1 MVLVSHMRLALCSII
16 TLISYAS
23 CRAVADQPNIICNTF
38 VSTWLQL
45 PGNGQTAWSGPAGPS
60 GLPGPPGAPGLP
72 GPPGYQTTISRSV
85 TPSPSPIP
93 TKAVFAVAAGQPF
106 FFSLVGFLESPS
118 SLVTA
123 INTNPNVN
131 WIQLDHVA
139 SSISG
144 QVPVDYPA
152 GPVTVTITT
161 QYNIGGRDVNKRDF
175 ETQFLIVLNV
185 FFPISSTAPGPVT
198 TPTALTNTVSQ
209 ESPSR
214 SFPPVTTSAQ
224 ITSPATPLVTST
236 FIPPSSAIPST
247 TSTSSGVPAPTLT
260 ASLKFVIE
268 LAPYLR
274 SPDDTV
280 YSYTA
285 NPIYDWI
292 GLQNN
297 RQIGGTVP
305 ASQPE
310 GTVGFTLYIQTKNME
325 TYSVTFTAFIVPYT
339 EPSSTSSSTIE
350 LSMTTTT
357 AAKTTRVRPTAVP
370 TPTIYQGRSFIIGK
384 EDYELNEGD
393 VLNGV
398 SSDPPTSWIK
408 LSFSQLFR
416 PCCITGVVPA
426 DWPPGPIN
434 VTLNLYS
441 RFTTPSFAYFTSFI
455 VIVMESSPVS
465 TTSATL
471 VY

>member
-1 MVLVSHMRLALCSII
+1 ME
-16 TLISYAS
+16 
-23 CRAVADQPNIICNTF
+23 
-38 VSTWLQL
+38 
-45 PGNGQTAWSGPAGPS
+45 
-60 GLPGPPGAPGLP
+60 
-72 GPPGYQTTISRSV
+72 
-85 TPSPSPIP
+85 
-93 TKAVFAVAAGQPF
+93 AGQPF
-106 FFSLVGFLESPS
+106 FLSLVGFLESPS
-118 SLVTA
+118 GLVTA

-131 WIQLDHVA
+131 WIQLDRVA

-152 GPVTVTITT
+152 GPVTITVTT
-161 QYNIGGRDVNKRDF
+161 QYTIGGRDVNKRDF
-175 ETQFLIVLNV
+175 EAQFLIVLNV
-185 FFPISSTAPGPVT
+185 FLPISSTASGSVA
-198 TPTALTNTVSQ
+198 TPTAVTTTSQ
-209 ESPSR
+209 DSPSR
-214 SFPPVTTSAQ
+214 SVPPITTSAEF
-224 ITSPATPLVTST
+224 TPPATPLVTST
-236 FIPPSSAIPST
+236 FIAPSSTNPST
-247 TSTSSGVPAPTLT
+247 TSTTSGVPAPTLT
-260 ASLKFVIE
+260 AGLEFVIE

-274 SPDDTV
+274 LPDDTV
-280 YSYTA
+280 FSYTGSPA
-285 NPIYDWI
+285 YNWI

-310 GTVGFTLYIQTKNME
+310 GTVEFTLYIQTKNKE
-325 TYSVTFTAFIVPYT
+325 TYTVTFTAFIVPYT
-339 EPSSTSSSTIE
+339 EPSTTLSSTIE
-350 LSMTTTT
+350 LPSTTTT
-357 AAKTTRVRPTAVP
+357 AATTTRVRPTAVP
-370 TPTIYQGRSFIIGK
+370 TPTIYQGQSFIIGK
-384 EDYELNEGD
+384 DDYELNEGD

-398 SSDPPTSWIK
+398 SSDPPADWIR

>member
-1 MVLVSHMRLALCSII
+1 MVLVSHVRLALCSTI
-16 TLISYAS
+16 TLISHAT
-23 CRAVADQPNIICNTF
+23 CRVIADQPNIICNTF

-45 PGNGQTAWSGPAGPS
+45 PGSGQTAWPGPAGPS
-60 GLPGPPGAPGLP
+60 GLPGPPEAPGPP
-72 GPPGYQTTISRSV
+72 GPPGYQTTISRPV
-85 TPSPSPIP
+85 IPSPSPMP
-93 TKAVFAVAAGQPF
+93 TKAVLAVAAGQPF

-118 SLVTA
+118 SVVTA

-131 WIQLDHVA
+131 WIQLDRVA

-152 GPVTVTITT
+152 GPVTVTVTT

-175 ETQFLIVLNV
+175 ETQFLVVLNV
-185 FFPISSTAPGPVT
+185 FLPISSTTPGSVA
-198 TPTALTNTVSQ
+198 TPEALTTRSQ
-209 ESPSR
+209 ESLSR
-214 SFPPVTTSAQ
+214 SIPPITTSAQ
-224 ITSPATPLVTST
+224 ITPPATPSVTST
-236 FIPPSSAIPST
+236 FIPPSSTNPST
-247 TSTSSGVPAPTLT
+247 TSTTSGVPAPTIT

-274 SPDDTV
+274 LPDDTV
-280 YSYTA
+280 FSYTA

-305 ASQPE
+305 ALQPE
-310 GTVGFTLYIQTKNME
+310 GTVEFTLYIETKNTG
-325 TYSVTFTAFIVPYT
+325 TYTVTFTAFIVPYT
-339 EPSSTSSSTIE
+339 EPSTTLSSIE
-350 LSMTTTT
+350 LSSTTTT
-357 AAKTTRVRPTAVP
+357 AATTTRTRPTAVP
-370 TPTIYQGRSFIIGK
+370 TPTIYQGQSFTIGK
-384 EDYELNEGD
+384 DDYELNEGD
-393 VLNGV
+393 ILNGV

-434 VTLNLYS
+434 VTLNMYS

-465 TTSATL
+465 TTSAML
-471 VY
+471 V

>member
-1 MVLVSHMRLALCSII
+1 MLLVSHVRLALCSII
-16 TLISYAS
+16 TLISYAR

-45 PGNGQTAWSGPAGPS
+45 PGSSQTAWSGPAGPS
-60 GLPGPPGAPGLP
+60 GVP
-72 GPPGYQTTISRSV
+72 GPPGYQTTISKPV

-93 TKAVFAVAAGQPF
+93 TKAVLAVAAGQPF
-106 FFSLVGFLESPS
+106 FLSLAGFLESPS
-118 SLVTA
+118 GLVTA

-131 WIQLDHVA
+131 WIQLDRVA

-152 GPVTVTITT
+152 GPVTITITT
-161 QYNIGGRDVNKRDF
+161 QYNIGARDVNKRDF
-175 ETQFLIVLNV
+175 ETQFLIVINV
-185 FFPISSTAPGPVT
+185 FLPISSTTPESVA
-198 TPTALTNTVSQ
+198 TPTAVTTIPDVSQ

-214 SFPPVTTSAQ
+214 SFPPITTSAQ
-224 ITSPATPLVTST
+224 ITPPATPLVTST
-236 FIPPSSAIPST
+236 FIPPSSTIPPITST
-247 TSTSSGVPAPTLT
+247 TSGVPAPTLT

-280 YSYTA
+280 FSYTG
-285 NPIYDWI
+285 NPAYDWI

-310 GTVGFTLYIQTKNME
+310 GTVEFTLYVETKNKE
-325 TYSVTFTAFIVPYT
+325 TYIVTFTAFIVPYT
-339 EPSSTSSSTIE
+339 QPSTTLSSTVE
-350 LSMTTTT
+350 LPSTTTT
-357 AAKTTRVRPTAVP
+357 AATTTRVRPTAVP
-370 TPTIYQGRSFIIGK
+370 TPTIYQGRSLIIGK

-398 SSDPPTSWIK
+398 SSDPPADWIR

-416 PCCITGVVPA
+416 PCCITGVVPV